1 MQTRILILFL
11 FLASPLFA
19 RFYIGIEG
27 GYIGNF
33 GVFDIYQ
40 DNLKPLDLK
49 KEKLNEGGI
58 IGNIV
63 LGTEHFFLNN
73 YLGIRWG
80 VFAGYGKSWGRN
92 GTYGNLS
99 TSVLTAGLN
108 TDVIINFIAK
118 ENLMIGFILGIGYS
132 YNTFKPNKNL
142 EYGEYFS
149 ATLPIYAPNKPLIP
163 VTVLKDESDCFV
175 NNQAPQYWTT
185 NLRVGASILLNKHH
199 RIEAFVKIPLDTL
212 TRNNDFNFYYWNPL
226 WNPPEQKYDTKVS
239 YTHSSIQ
246 ALLSY
251 KYVF

>member
-80 VFAGYGKSWGRN
+80 VFWGYGQTWGEN
-92 GTYGNLS
+92 QTYGKIS
-99 TSVLTAGLN
+99 TSTSLGGVNADISVNFIARENLTAGFF
-108 TDVIINFIAK
+108 T
-118 ENLMIGFILGIGYS
+118 GI
-132 YNTFKPNKNL
+132 
-142 EYGEYFS
+142 EYGY
-149 ATLPIYAPNKPLIP
+149 IIPNPNQKIRYGEHFAFTISMPFPNRPAITVPL
-163 VTVLKDESDCFV
+163 EEDCFV
-175 NNQAPQYWTT
+175 DNQISYGMPIFRFGT
-185 NLRVGASILLNKHH
+185 SFLLKKHH
-199 RIEAFVKIPLDTL
+199 RIEFLAKLPLKTYKRTNSFL
-212 TRNNDFNFYYWNPL
+212 FEYHNNHLNSH
-226 WNPPEQKYDTKVS
+226 QKYDTKVS